1 MISAINNS
9 HINNKQEE
17 NIALFK
23 YRQQLKELMKA
34 KGNGTSVI
42 TLFISPKTALIFNR
56 QSVLTALKSALH
68 RLKLFTKTPSN
79 GLAVFSGMINSDLI
93 NFKDGFDDGDS
104 LVGDDNN
111 GNVSNQTL
119 KKLCLVI
126 EPPFHPIE
134 HNLYYC
140 DDRFHVD
147 QLLNQLHDYE
157 CGKVFGFIIVN
168 GQSCLFAT
176 LKGNHSK
183 ILHEF
188 SVDLPKK
195 HSKGGQSRE
204 RFARNREIAR
214 DAYLKEV
221 AEKANHYFISQS
233 QNCALVDGIILA
245 GSADLKNELLTC
257 QSDTLD
263 YRLRNK
269 VISTI
274 DICYGGKMGLYQA
287 IELCKDL
294 LKDAKYVEE
303 QQVINEL
310 FTALHKGNNR
320 SVVGLDEVMYAVN
333 HGWVDKLILCE
344 AATNLKRVTLMND
357 KEIRYMTD
365 EQLKEEMKYLNIV
378 RIESVIDYLIENYH
392 TIGVS
397 TLELVSNA
405 TNEGQMFLNGFS
417 GIGGI
422 LKFEV
427 DVTSLLSQ
435 DKEAC
440 VNLSTEEGNQFE
452 EEDEFM

>member
-1 MISAINNS
+1 
-9 HINNKQEE
+9 
-17 NIALFK
+17 
-23 YRQQLKELMKA
+23 
-34 KGNGTSVI
+34 
-42 TLFISPKTALIFNR
+42 
-56 QSVLTALKSALH
+56 
-68 RLKLFTKTPSN
+68 
-79 GLAVFSGMINSDLI
+79 MINSDLM

-104 LVGDDNN
+104 FVGDDNN

-140 DDRFHVD
+140 DDRFHVN
-147 QLLNQLHDYE
+147 QLLIQLHDYE

-245 GSADLKNELLTC
+245 GSADLKNELLT
-257 QSDTLD
+257 L
-263 YRLRNK
+263 
-269 VISTI
+269 ISTI

-310 FTALHKGNNR
+310 FTALHKGII
-320 SVVGLDEVMYAVN
+320 EV
-333 HGWVDKLILCE
+333 L
-344 AATNLKRVTLMND
+344 
-357 KEIRYMTD
+357 
-365 EQLKEEMKYLNIV
+365 
-378 RIESVIDYLIENYH
+378 
-392 TIGVS
+392 
-397 TLELVSNA
+397 LEW
-405 TNEGQMFLNGFS
+405 
-417 GIGGI
+417 
-422 LKFEV
+422 
-427 DVTSLLSQ
+427 
-435 DKEAC
+435 
-440 VNLSTEEGNQFE
+440 
-452 EEDEFM
+452 

>member
-1 MISAINNS
+1 
-9 HINNKQEE
+9 
-17 NIALFK
+17 
-23 YRQQLKELMKA
+23 MKA

-157 CGKVFGFIIVN
+157 CGKEVN
-168 GQSCLFAT
+168 QE
-176 LKGNHSK
+176 K
-183 ILHEF
+183 
-188 SVDLPKK
+188 
-195 HSKGGQSRE
+195 